1 MHPRVTADYRTILW
15 IVLATA
21 LAAAQY
27 AFPSLAPYV
36 WPISCYFALACGVI
50 AHNHNHCPTFENA
63 KANHFIANWISIFY
77 GYPTFAWIP
86 THNMNHHKYVNRAG
100 DATITWRHSNKHT
113 LFIAATYFFVSSYWQ
128 SVPIRSFIVKAR
140 EKNGPLYR
148 QIVFQYVFFATTHI
162 ALAYLA
168 IALYGLRAGLF
179 LYCMA
184 FLLPAFSALWTIML
198 FNYEQHVHTDPWSDF
213 NHSRNWDGRLLNF
226 LLFNNGLHAAHHET
240 PGTHWSKLRPVHEK
254 LAPYIDPRLIHRSMW
269 GYFFRQYVVAPFF
282 PAFGTQQVG
291 RAPSDPPDGRPSSLQ
306 TAEVDLG
313 DAGTTV
319 DMIRG

>member
-1 MHPRVTADYRTILW
+1 M
-15 IVLATA
+15 LATA

-27 AFPSLAPYV
+27 AFRSLAPYV

-50 AHNHNHCPTFENA
+50 AHNHNHYPTFENA
-63 KANHFIANWISIFY
+63 KANHFFANWISIFY

-184 FLLPAFSALWTIML
+184 FLLPAFFALWTIML

-269 GYFFRQYVVAPFF
+269 GYFFRQYVVAP
-282 PAFGTQQVG
+282 
-291 RAPSDPPDGRPSSLQ
+291 
-306 TAEVDLG
+306 
-313 DAGTTV
+313 
-319 DMIRG
+319 